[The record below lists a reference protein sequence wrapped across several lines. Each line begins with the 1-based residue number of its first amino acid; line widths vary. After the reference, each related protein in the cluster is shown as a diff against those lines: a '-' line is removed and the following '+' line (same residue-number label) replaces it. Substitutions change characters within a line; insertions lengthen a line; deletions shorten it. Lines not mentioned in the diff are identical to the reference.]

1 MKNRSKKRKHFGGQF
16 CFDFSR
22 ILDAKRC
29 PGPSQKSP
37 KIEKSKKLRS
47 GQRSLLLEVLGKG
60 FGMIFDGFGERSE
73 GMLRHGVRLFKPKHG
88 CRNPKPKKTHSKM
101 EESACVV
108 QVQSTQSHRLAR

>member
-1 MKNRSKKRKHFGGQF
+1 MFRFFSDFGGETAP
-16 CFDFSR
+16 R
-22 ILDAKRC
+22 
-29 PGPSQKSP
+29 PSP
-37 KIEKSKKLRS
+37 EIVENRENSKKLRS

-73 GMLRHGVRLFKPKHG
+73 GMLRHGVRLFKLKHG

-108 QVQSTQSHRLAR
+108 QVQSMQSHRLAR